1 MSIPITRKQVVN
13 LGALILICG
22 AWFAIGWVVRGL
34 QLSPDV
40 QMVEQVR
47 QRLLAEHPG
56 PTPSTRELSYAAIRG
71 MLGQVDDPYSALITP
86 PISARFWDDFAGRSG
101 VICLFPE
108 RLDGEMVVSV
118 VFPGEPAHTAGL
130 RVGDVILSIDD
141 VVIDRETSDAEVI
154 LLVRGPVGQPAHFVV
169 RRGDEILE
177 FSPVREERSIV
188 SSRMLPGGI
197 GYLAQYTFATDSSHK
212 VREALLDLL
221 SQDPQGLIWDLSS
234 NGGGSMEAAQDILS
248 YFIDDGLLF
257 TAELKDGKQRRF
269 VAEGDAIAADLPLV
283 VLVGERTYSAAETCA
298 ATIADSGRGTLIGAK
313 TYGKG
318 AIQATYPLGEDV
330 LLQMTVAKWLSP
342 KGQVYHGR
350 GVSPHIL
357 ASDDEDTAQDEVLE
371 YAADYLLQ
379 HLASK

>member
-101 VICLFPE
+101 VIGLFPE

-248 YFIDDGLLF
+248 YFIKDGLLF

-318 AIQATYPLGEDV
+318 AIQATYPLGDV